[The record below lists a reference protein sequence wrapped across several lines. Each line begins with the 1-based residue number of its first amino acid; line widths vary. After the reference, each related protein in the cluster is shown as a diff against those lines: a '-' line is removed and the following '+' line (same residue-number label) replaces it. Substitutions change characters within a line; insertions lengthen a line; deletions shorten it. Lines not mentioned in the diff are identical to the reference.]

1 MHIRYKTAKLNM
13 YNNSNGSVE
22 HADSSKEDVGRAGKS
37 GEVIKED
44 KVQDTDGK
52 ESFIEEVVQ
61 EEEGEEEE
69 EVETLEHTQ
78 GDAVEA
84 EEMIT
89 ESLEKDDGEE
99 AEVLEDADAEPPEEG
114 DDANASKDKQIEQE
128 VSEAEDDKKITIEI
142 LKPED
147 VKKEPAANVSREEK
161 PTIELD
167 MCRVCMGTEELS
179 DIFQLE
185 GPVRV
190 SDIIMKVC
198 TNIRIT
204 ARDHLP
210 HKICERCLGQVR
222 IVNEFKIRCE
232 ASDKELRKNLK
243 RSANKSRQ
251 KGDFIVVNCPISDSD
266 KEDDEPV
273 DDDEYK
279 VSQSE
284 VESEPATSDDSFS
297 PPNKRKRTP
306 KRRGRIPGS
315 GRRGKPGRKPKN
327 MATSTPTV
335 ATYTPK
341 RGPGRPPKYPKTSSL
356 SNIVYIEAPEDSSTS
371 GDDEEVKRKRRKRG
385 DNPCPK
391 CDEVLPSQLALKQ
404 HLKTHP
410 GDRFDCDRCALFFRT
425 ERALANHIERHKKA
439 DRIREEKRKEREQ
452 RMEQRSRYTPKSSDA
467 EKSKLMTPQGSSTVE
482 RKKKSD
488 TSAVS
493 SGRDLFK
500 CVAPLTST
508 YWSDSFSD

>member
-1 MHIRYKTAKLNM
+1 M

-22 HADSSKEDVGRAGKS
+22 HADASKEDAGPAERK
-37 GEVIKED
+37 GEMKKDEKGPVAA
-44 KVQDTDGK
+44 DGK
-52 ESFIEEVVQ
+52 EGFIEEVEQVV
-61 EEEGEEEE
+61 EEEE
-69 EVETLEHTQ
+69 EEEEIETLEHTQ
-78 GDAVEA
+78 GDAA
-84 EEMIT
+84 ETEEIIT
-89 ESLEKDDGEE
+89 ESLEKDDAEE
-99 AEVLEDADAEPPEEG
+99 AEVLEEADAEAPEEV
-114 DDANASKDKQIEQE
+114 DDANMSKDKQTEQDL
-128 VSEAEDDKKITIEI
+128 SEGEDDKKITIEI

-147 VKKEPAANVSREEK
+147 VKKEAVASASREEK
-161 PTIELD
+161 PAVELA
-167 MCRVCMGTEELS
+167 MCRVCMGTEDLS

-222 IVNEFKIRCE
+222 IVNEFKNRCE
-232 ASDKELRKNLK
+232 TSDKELRKNLK
-243 RSANKSRQ
+243 RSANKSRRQ
-251 KGDFIVVNCPISDSD
+251 SDFIVVNCPMSDTD

-306 KRRGRIPGS
+306 KRRGRVPGS
-315 GRRGKPGRKPKN
+315 GRRGRPGRKPKN
-327 MATSTPTV
+327 MATSTPAL
-335 ATYTPK
+335 ATFTPK
-341 RGPGRPPKYPKTSSL
+341 RGPGRPPKHPKPSGL
-356 SNIVYIEAPEDSSTS
+356 SNIVYIEAPEDSSSS
-371 GDDEEVKRKRRKRG
+371 GEEEEVKRKRRKRG

-410 GDRFDCDRCALFFRT
+410 GDRFDCDRCSLFFRT
-425 ERALANHIERHKKA
+425 QRALSNHIERHKKA
-439 DRIREEKRKEREQ
+439 DRLREEKRKEREQ

-467 EKSKLMTPQGSSTVE
+467 ERSKLTTPQSSSTVE
-482 RKKKSD
+482 RKKKSE
-488 TSAVS
+488 TSGVS

>member
-1 MHIRYKTAKLNM
+1 MH
-13 YNNSNGSVE
+13 NNSNGSVE
-22 HADSSKEDVGRAGKS
+22 HADASKEDAGPAEKKGDMKK
-37 GEVIKED
+37 GEKAPD
-44 KVQDTDGK
+44 AADGK
-52 ESFIEEVVQ
+52 EGFIEEAAQ
-61 EEEGEEEE
+61 AEGEEEME
-69 EVETLEHTQ
+69 EEQEVETLENTQ
-78 GDAVEA
+78 GDGA
-84 EEMIT
+84 ETVEMIA
-89 ESLEKDDGEE
+89 ESLEKDDAEE
-99 AEVLEDADAEPPEEG
+99 AEVLDEADADQPEEA
-114 DDANASKDKQIEQE
+114 DDANTSKDKQTEQE
-128 VSEAEDDKKITIEI
+128 LSDAEDDKKITIEI
-142 LKPED
+142 LKPGD
-147 VKKEPAANVSREEK
+147 VKKEAVANVSREEK
-161 PTIELD
+161 PAVELT

-222 IVNEFKIRCE
+222 IVNEFKNRCE
-232 ASDKELRKNLK
+232 TSDKELRKNLK
-243 RSANKSRQ
+243 RSANKSRRQ
-251 KGDFIVVNCPISDSD
+251 SDFIVVNCPMSDTD

-306 KRRGRIPGS
+306 KKRGRVPGS
-315 GRRGKPGRKPKN
+315 GRRGRPGRKPNN
-327 MATSTPTV
+327 MATSTPAL

-341 RGPGRPPKYPKTSSL
+341 RGPGRPPKHPKTSSL
-356 SNIVYIEAPEDSSTS
+356 SNIVYIEAPEDSSSS
-371 GDDEEVKRKRRKRG
+371 GGEEEVKHKRRKRG

-425 ERALANHIERHKKA
+425 QRALENHIERHKKA

-452 RMEQRSRYTPKSSDA
+452 RMESRTRYTPKSSDA
-467 EKSKLMTPQGSSTVE
+467 ERSRLTTPQSSSTVE
-482 RKKKSD
+482 RKKKSE
-488 TSAVS
+488 TSGVS